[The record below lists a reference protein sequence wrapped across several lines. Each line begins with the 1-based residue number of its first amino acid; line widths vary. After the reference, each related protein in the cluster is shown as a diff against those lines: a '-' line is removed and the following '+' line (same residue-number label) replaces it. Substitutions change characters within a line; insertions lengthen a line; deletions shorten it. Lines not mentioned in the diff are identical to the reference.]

1 MSALRSRSD
10 RIGRAILIGVC
21 ALILAFLVLPILAV
35 IPLSLNPGSFLVF
48 PEGGLSLRWYHTLME
63 SPQWT
68 HSFGNSLKVA
78 IATTLIATPLGTLA
92 AIGLAYMRSRA
103 KSVIIAVITAPLVVP
118 IVVVAIAFYFLFA
131 PLGLVNSPVGL
142 VIAHI
147 SLALPFV
154 VIVVHASLQG
164 LDIELLRAASSLG
177 ARPLTVLLRILAPLT
192 APGIAAG
199 AVFAFMTSFD
209 ETTVALFIAGPEQRT
224 LPIQMFEGVR
234 EQISPAIAAA
244 ATLLIIASTLLLGT
258 AELLRR
264 RGDLMRR
271 SASGATDSEL

>member
-1 MSALRSRSD
+1 MSAYRSRSE
-10 RIGRAILIGVC
+10 RFGRTLLIGFC

-48 PEGGLSLRWYHTLME
+48 PEGALSLRWYRTLVE

-68 HSFGNSLKVA
+68 HAFGNSLKIA

-103 KSVIIAVITAPLVVP
+103 KIMIVAIITAPLVVP
-118 IVVVAIAFYFLFA
+118 VVVVAIAFYFLFA
-131 PLGLVNSPVGL
+131 PLGLVNGPVGL
-142 VIAHI
+142 IVAHTA
-147 SLALPFV
+147 LALPFV
-154 VIVVHASLQG
+154 VIVVHASLRG
-164 LDIELLRAASSLG
+164 LDLELLRAASSLG
-177 ARPLTVLLRILAPLT
+177 ARPLTVLFRVLAPLI

-244 ATLLIIASTLLLGT
+244 ATLLVIASTVLLGT

-264 RGDLMRR
+264 RGERMRLG
-271 SASGATDSEL
+271 SAAPDVGA

>member
-1 MSALRSRSD
+1 MSAPRSRSE
-10 RIGRAILIGVC
+10 RIGGALLVGFC
-21 ALILAFLVLPILAV
+21 ALVFAFLVLPIFAV
-35 IPLSLNPGSFLVF
+35 VPLSLNPGSFLVF
-48 PEGGLSLRWYHTLME
+48 PDGDLSLRWYRTLVQ

-68 HSFGNSLKVA
+68 HAFGNSLKIA

-92 AIGLAYMRSRA
+92 AIGLAHMQSRA
-103 KSVIIAVITAPLVVP
+103 KPFIVAIISAPLVVP

-131 PLGLVNSPVGL
+131 PLGLVNGPVGM
-142 VIAHI
+142 VIAHT

-154 VIVVHASLQG
+154 VIVVHASLHG
-164 LDIELLRAASSLG
+164 LDSELLRAGSSLG
-177 ARPLTVLLRILAPLT
+177 APPRTVFIRILAPLI

-244 ATLLIIASTLLLGT
+244 ATLLVIASTLLLGA

-264 RGDLMRR
+264 RGERMR
-271 SASGATDSEL
+271 SASGAPDVSA

>member
-1 MSALRSRSD
+1 MTTLRSRGE
-10 RIGRAILIGVC
+10 RAGRA
-21 ALILAFLVLPILAV
+21 ALIIYSALVFAFLVLPILAV
-35 IPLSLNPGSFLVF
+35 VPLSLNPGSFLVF
-48 PEGGLSLRWYHTLME
+48 PEGGLSLRWYRTLVE

-68 HSFGNSLKVA
+68 HSFANSLKIA

-92 AIGLAYMRSRA
+92 AIGLAHMPSRA
-103 KSVIIAVITAPLVVP
+103 KPVIVAIISAPFVVP
-118 IVVVAIAFYFLFA
+118 IVVVAVAFYFLFA
-131 PLGLVNSPVGL
+131 PLGLVNGPVGL
-142 VIAHI
+142 IVAH
-147 SLALPFV
+147 SALALPFV
-154 VIVVHASLQG
+154 VIVVHASLHG
-164 LDIELLRAASSLG
+164 LDSELLRAASSLG
-177 ARPLTVLLRILAPLT
+177 ARPVTVLIRILMPLT

-244 ATLLIIASTLLLGT
+244 ATLLVIASTLLLGA

-264 RGDLMRR
+264 RGERMRA
-271 SASGATDSEL
+271 ASLGTSD